1 MFPNLRPTDSTEPTP
16 LDAQVTEVADVVEF
30 APVAPVA
37 EAAEVTHVADVVEA
51 EVAVEAPEAPA
62 AETDQPR
69 RRRRSFAALRTP
81 VVRRRSHNRSSNAVT
96 GLHLE
101 QGEAIAVVARPEHGR
116 VVVQRAAAIDLL
128 PGSVRDGEVHDPETL
143 ATTLKRLFS
152 EHGLPKRVRVGISNQ
167 RTIMR
172 TIDLPP
178 LQREAEIAAA
188 VKMHAPDHIAM
199 PLDQAVMDH
208 QVLGR
213 VDTPEGPRT
222 RVVVVATDRDSVDRL
237 ITALRR
243 AGLRPE
249 GLDLSAFAL
258 IRALHNSV
266 RDADGP
272 VLYAHVGG
280 TTTMAIA
287 EGTDCRFTRVSTA
300 GFDQFA
306 AQLAERNEVGLDEAR
321 HRLVAAGAEG
331 LSEDDAAR
339 SILEQGAGT
348 LGDDLRTS
356 IEFFTSQWTGT
367 VGEVVLTGTAL
378 AVPGFTEN
386 VEKRVGLT
394 VSAGDVE
401 GSPEALGGLE
411 PWRVAVAAG
420 LSVEE
425 VTA

>member
-1 MFPNLRPTDSTEPTP
+1 MFPNLRPTDSTEPTLEP
-16 LDAQVTEVADVVEF
+16 AVTEVVEAATELPATEV
-30 APVAPVA
+30 APAAVETPDAPVA
-37 EAAEVTHVADVVEA
+37 ETEE
-51 EVAVEAPEAPA
+51 
-62 AETDQPR
+62 PR
-69 RRRRSFAALRTP
+69 RRRRSFAALRKP
-81 VVRRRSHNRSSNAVT
+81 VVRRGSHGRSSSAVT

-101 QGEAIAVVARPEHGR
+101 QGEAIAVVARSEAGR
-116 VVVQRAAAIDLL
+116 VVVQRAAAVDLL
-128 PGSVRDGEVHDPETL
+128 PGSVRDGEAHDPEAL
-143 ATTLKRLFS
+143 ASTLKRLFS
-152 EHGLPKRVRVGISNQ
+152 GHGLPKRVRVGIANQ

-178 LQREAEIAAA
+178 LEREAEIAAA
-188 VKMHAPDHIAM
+188 VRMHAPDHIAM

-213 VDTPEGPRT
+213 VDTPDGPRT
-222 RVVVVATDRDSVDRL
+222 RVVVVATDRESVERL
-237 ITALRR
+237 LGALRR
-243 AGLRPE
+243 AGLRAE

-258 IRALHNSV
+258 IRALQSGA
-266 RDADGP
+266 RDIDGP

-287 EGTDCRFTRVSTA
+287 EGTDCRFTRVTSA

-331 LSEDDAAR
+331 LSEDAAAR
-339 SILEQGAGT
+339 SIIEQGAGV

-356 IEFFTSQWTGT
+356 IEFFASQWTGS
-367 VGEVVLTGTAL
+367 VAEVVLTGTAL
-378 AVPGFTEN
+378 AVPGFAEA
-386 VEKRVGLT
+386 VEKRVGLP
-394 VSAGDVE
+394 VRAGDIE